1 MFSNLQNRQKPLKL
15 TGFPLLSEVSMQT
28 SGQEIYSPPVFLLIV
43 GTGGAEL
50 LPQLQE
56 HKARNS
62 ASDGVVG

>member
-15 TGFPLLSEVSMQT
+15 TGFPLLSEASMQT
-28 SGQEIYSPPVFLLIV
+28 SGQKIYSPRCLF
-43 GTGGAEL
+43 TDCRYGGAEL

-56 HKARNS
+56 NKARNS